1 MSCLLYNL
9 DRLPPIEAIMEV
21 LITKTSPEAG
31 EKLQREPLIV
41 VSDLVPY
48 LSGNTISY
56 MEFSQGMVSNKT
68 LIRDIY
74 EPMSNQRNTQ
84 NVDQLKEIASE
95 QASSTLLHAAQTK
108 KTNKK
113 KNKGK

>member
-1 MSCLLYNL
+1 
-9 DRLPPIEAIMEV
+9 MEV
-21 LITKTSPEAG
+21 LITKATAEAA
-31 EKLQREPLIV
+31 EKLQKDPLV
-41 VSDLVPY
+41 VLSDLVPY

-56 MEFSQGMVSNKT
+56 IEFSQGMVANKT

-74 EPMSNQRNTQ
+74 EPASQKSTANA
-84 NVDQLKEIASE
+84 DQLKEIANE

-113 KNKGK
+113 KNKGKS